1 MATETDTPSA
11 TPKIAIAVRRGRSV
25 MWRRARRRRAFTI
38 MFGMFGTYRGMAT
51 KNSVALFTGV
61 GGLC

>member
-11 TPKIAIAVRRGRSV
+11 TPKIVIAVRRGRSV

-38 MFGMFGTYRGMAT
+38 MFGTYRGMAT